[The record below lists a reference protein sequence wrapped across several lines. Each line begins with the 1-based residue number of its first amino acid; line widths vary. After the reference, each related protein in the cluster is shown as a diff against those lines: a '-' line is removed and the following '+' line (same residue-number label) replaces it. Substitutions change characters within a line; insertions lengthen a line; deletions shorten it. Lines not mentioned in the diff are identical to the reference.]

1 MDTNDVKGINLD
13 GVKTAKLVGVADFAE
28 RLGISEDDVWELMN
42 EADFPLAAVESRNGP
57 RWFATQLDVYA
68 QSKKR

>member
-13 GVKTAKLVGVADFAE
+13 GVKTAKLVGIAEFAE
-28 RLGISEDDVWELMN
+28 RLGVSEDDVWSLMD
-42 EADFPLAAVESRNGP
+42 EPDFPLPAVESRNGP

-68 QSKKR
+68 QLKSR